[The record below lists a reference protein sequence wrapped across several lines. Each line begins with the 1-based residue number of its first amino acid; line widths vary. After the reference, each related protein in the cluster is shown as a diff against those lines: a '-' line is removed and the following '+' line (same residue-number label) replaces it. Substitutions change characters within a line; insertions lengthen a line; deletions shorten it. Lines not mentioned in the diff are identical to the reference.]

1 MLLLGTNPHSV
12 RLQQGFSLLEMVV
25 AVAILGMTL
34 GALYQATTGA
44 TRSVALDEKMA
55 YAVELARSLRDAHAV
70 VPASGMR
77 QSGETE
83 GGFAWEVFAQP
94 VELEGASTLRDGDLQ
109 HLEVAVSWSDGAR
122 TRQFALSSVVAG
134 QEERR

>member
-1 MLLLGTNPHSV
+1 MGTSFHSV
-12 RLQQGFSLLEMVV
+12 RLQRGFSLLEMVV

-70 VPASGMR
+70 VPIAGT
-77 QSGETE
+77 QAAGETD
-83 GGFAWEVFAQP
+83 GGFAWRVFAEPVQP
-94 VELEGASTLRDGDLQ
+94 EADSALPDGALQ
-109 HLEVAVSWSDGAR
+109 HLEVVVSWTDGVR
-122 TRQFALSSVVAG
+122 TRNFALTSVATG
-134 QEERR
+134 REEPR

>member
-1 MLLLGTNPHSV
+1 
-12 RLQQGFSLLEMVV
+12 MVV

-70 VPASGMR
+70 VPAAGT
-77 QSGETE
+77 QSAGETE
-83 GGFAWEVFAQP
+83 GGFAWEVFAEPIQP
-94 VELEGASTLRDGDLQ
+94 EGDSALRDGALQ
-109 HLEVAVSWSDGAR
+109 HLEVVVSWTDGSR
-122 TRQFALSSVVAG
+122 TRAFSLTSVAAG
-134 QEERR
+134 REERR